1 VTTTPWT
8 VAGKTVLITG
18 ASRGI
23 GFEAA
28 LALAQLG
35 AEVILAGRDRQRTD
49 AALEAIRSRTRARAT
64 AYLCDFSSQAA
75 IRGLATVV
83 RRNHA
88 ALHVLVNNAG
98 GVHTRRSVSVDGIE
112 TTFATNHLGYF
123 LLTNLLLD
131 LIVASAPARI
141 VTVASIG
148 HRNGVIHFHDLGLEH
163 GYGIMKAYSQSKLAN
178 VLFAAELARRLEGT
192 GVTSNSVHP
201 GSVDTNIWTGAPLWA
216 QPIIRLLFRPWF
228 ITAEKGGAT
237 IVQLAASPNLDGV
250 TGQYFE
256 NQRPVEPSVAARDL
270 ATARRLWTV
279 SAKLVGTEPFSTDH
293 AKKGTEPDVL

>member
-1 VTTTPWT
+1 MVTTTAWT

-28 LALAQLG
+28 LALAKLD
-35 AEVILAGRDRQRTD
+35 ADVVLVGRDRGRLS
-49 AALEAIRSRTRARAT
+49 AALDAVQSRTRGRAT
-64 AYLCDFSSQAA
+64 SYICDFASQAS
-75 IRGLATVV
+75 IRELAGVV
-83 RRNHA
+83 QRNHA
-88 ALHVLVNNAG
+88 ELHVLVNNAG
-98 GVHTRRSVSVDGIE
+98 GVHTHRSVTVDGIE

-148 HRNGVIHFHDLGLEH
+148 HRHGTMHFDDLGLER

-178 VLFAAELARRLEGT
+178 VLFAAELARRLAAT

-216 QPIIRLLFRPWF
+216 KPLITLLFRPWF
-228 ITAEKGGAT
+228 ITPEQGAST
-237 IVQLAASPNLDGV
+237 VVQLAASPALEGV
-250 TGQYFE
+250 TGLYFE
-256 NQRPVEPSVAARDL
+256 NQRPVEPSAAARNVT
-270 ATARRLWTV
+270 TARRLWDV
-279 SAKLVGTEPFSTDH
+279 STRLVGTVPFSTDR
-293 AKKGTEPDVL
+293 AK